1 MNRIRHLDQTQYDPD
16 MHPWTNLGHFSTS
29 GSYSGFLVPIE
40 MIETLISN
48 VDVGGFSGQVAIQR
62 TGGLVWIWQQP
73 PKLQAGGSNPLLFA
87 ISSTHAFSV
96 CALSSFILP

>member
-16 MHPWTNLGHFSTS
+16 MHPLTNLGHFSTS

-48 VDVGGFSGQVAIQR
+48 VDVGGFSGQVA
-62 TGGLVWIWQQP
+62 
-73 PKLQAGGSNPLLFA
+73 
-87 ISSTHAFSV
+87 
-96 CALSSFILP
+96 